1 MDATHVHLLLNHFP
15 IIGTLIGA
23 AVMLWGMI
31 RHDKTIR
38 AVAAVIVMAMAVMA
52 IPVYLTGEP
61 AEERVEHVSGVSEAM
76 IEEHQE
82 AAELAIVVM
91 AVAGLSSLLAL
102 LLQYRSGSK
111 IPFAIAF
118 VLTLGA
124 FAAMA
129 WAGYNGGQIR
139 HSELRQR

>member
-15 IIGTLIGA
+15 IVGTLIGA
-23 AVMLWGMI
+23 AVMLWGI
-31 RHDKTIR
+31 VRHDKTIR

-61 AEERVEHVSGVSEAM
+61 AEERVEHIAGVSEAM

-91 AVAGLSSLLAL
+91 AVAGLSSLIAL

-111 IPFAIAF
+111 VPFAIAF
-118 VLTLGA
+118 ALTLGA

-129 WAGYNGGQIR
+129 WAGYYGGQIR

>member
-31 RHDKTIR
+31 RYDKTIR